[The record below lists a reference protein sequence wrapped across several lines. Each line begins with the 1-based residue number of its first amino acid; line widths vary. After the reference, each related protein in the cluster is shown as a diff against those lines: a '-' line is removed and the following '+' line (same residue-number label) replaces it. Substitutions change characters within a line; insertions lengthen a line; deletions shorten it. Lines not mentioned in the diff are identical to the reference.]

1 MIYPEIN
8 HSTSFKEKYA
18 VATSPA
24 IRVVMPM
31 PTTDNKPK
39 LLTQLSQ
46 AIRTRHYSR
55 STETTYVYWIKK
67 FIFFHNVRHPK
78 DMAEPE
84 INAFLTHLAVK
95 EHVSSSTQNQAL
107 CAIIFLY
114 KYVLGHKIG
123 DLGEVIRARKPV
135 RLPVVMTRAEVKA
148 VLENL
153 KDDKW
158 IIAYLMYGSGL
169 RLMECLRLRVQDVDF
184 NQNQITVRDGKGDKD
199 RVTMFPESVKKPLA
213 EHLNKVKKIHESD
226 IEKGLGRVL
235 LPDALTRK
243 YPNASKEWRWQWVF
257 PQNTLWH
264 NIKTGERGRHHIH
277 ETLIQKLVKDAVAKA
292 GLVKRATCHTFRH
305 SFATHLLEDGYD
317 IRTVQELLGHK
328 DLNTTMIYT
337 HVLNKGPSAVRS
349 PADNL

>member
-1 MIYPEIN
+1 MITSKSSQ
-8 HSTSFKEKYA
+8 STSLQSKTEKE
-18 VATSPA
+18 TSSG
-24 IRVVMPM
+24 IRIVPSA
-31 PTTDNKPK
+31 PTSDKKPK
-39 LLTQLSQ
+39 LLDQLRQ
-46 AIRTRHYSR
+46 AMRSRHYSR
-55 STETTYVYWIKK
+55 STEVTYVHWVKK

-78 DMAEPE
+78 DMAESE

-114 KYVLGHKIG
+114 KYVLDRKIG
-123 DLGEVIRARKPV
+123 DIGEVIRARKPV
-135 RLPVVMTRAEVKA
+135 RLPVVMTKSEVKA

-153 KDDKW
+153 KDYKW
-158 IIAYLMYGSGL
+158 IIAHLMYGAGL
-169 RLMECLRLRVQDVDF
+169 RLMECLRLRVQDLDF

-199 RVTMFPESVKKPLA
+199 RVTMFPESVKKPLT

-226 IEKGLGRVL
+226 IANGFGRVL
-235 LPDALTRK
+235 LPDALARK

-257 PQNTLWH
+257 PQNALWH
-264 NIKTGERGRHHIH
+264 NVKTGEHGRHHVH
-277 ETLIQKLVKDAVAKA
+277 ETLVQKLVKDAVTKA

-328 DLNTTMIYT
+328 DLKTTMIYT